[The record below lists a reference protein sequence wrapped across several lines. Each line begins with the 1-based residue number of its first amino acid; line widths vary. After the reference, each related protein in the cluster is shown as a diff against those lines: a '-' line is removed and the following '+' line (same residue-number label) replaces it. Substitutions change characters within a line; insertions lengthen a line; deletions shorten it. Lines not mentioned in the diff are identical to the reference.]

1 MTALNLFTLALTL
14 LSLYGVLL
22 NIQKK
27 SSCFIVWTFTNF
39 SWAVVD
45 FAFDLFWQGI
55 LFTVYFGL
63 AIYGLYK
70 WRMEERNGRAD
81 KSQCSS

>member
-1 MTALNLFTLALTL
+1 MTALSLFTFVLTL

-27 SSCFIVWTFTNF
+27 SSCFIIWAFTNL
-39 SWAVVD
+39 SWATVD
-45 FAFDLFWQGI
+45 FAADLFWQGI

-63 AIYGLYK
+63 AVYGLYQ
-70 WRMEERNGRAD
+70 WRVEEKHGRAD
-81 KSQCSS
+81 KN